1 MGANRTGSAEE
12 SANAAAAPG
21 RAADALP
28 TAVGHELKQLAARRS
43 QGYQSVGAMVYGIL
57 REAIIDGT
65 LKPGRKLRQEV
76 LAETIGVSRVPVRS
90 ALIQLEADGLVELRD
105 RRGAVVKAMTAEQV
119 REIYDI
125 RAVLESHAL
134 RLSMS
139 SMTPERVE
147 LLRRL
152 AQVVDSEKEGGGFVD
167 ARSQFY
173 AELYDAA
180 HHPMLWSLIEQL
192 RLKVGR
198 YLLGWRLVDGNHHAH
213 EELLDAV
220 ARGDVEGAVADVRH
234 HLEKVRD
241 RVLILLEAES
251 D

>member
-1 MGANRTGSAEE
+1 MGANQKGSARE
-12 SANAAAAPG
+12 SGSAAAALG
-21 RAADALP
+21 RPQDGLP
-28 TAVGHELKQLAARRS
+28 TPVSPDLQALAARRTK
-43 QGYQSVGAMVYGIL
+43 GYQSVGAMVYGIL
-57 REAIIDGT
+57 REAIMDGT

-105 RRGAVVKAMTAEQV
+105 RRGAMVKALTPEQV

-125 RAVLESHAL
+125 RVVLETHAL

-139 SMTPERVE
+139 SMTAERVE
-147 LLRRL
+147 LLHRL
-152 AQVVDSEKEGGGFVD
+152 AQVVDREKEGGGFVD

-180 HHPMLWSLIEQL
+180 HQPMLWSVIEQL

-198 YLLGWRLVDGNHHAH
+198 YLLGWRLIDGNTHAH
-213 EELLDAV
+213 EELLDAA
-220 ARGDVEGAVADVRH
+220 ARGDVDGAVADVSH
-234 HLEKVRD
+234 HLVKVRD
-241 RVLILLEAES
+241 RVLDLIELES
-251 D
+251 N